1 MLKNMPI
8 HITHSIGA
16 CTKKYCVA
24 WLRLCVSILFL
35 TMMQSAWAMT
45 PVDQNYDGLPVAD
58 QGSNS
63 VTINGITYTNN
74 AAINITIVNDGY
86 IASGAD
92 HALAYRSF
100 VANSS
105 TLVSFK
111 TSDGDEFKLNS
122 FVVSTGI
129 GTTTDL
135 TIKGYKDNVEQISTN
150 YDLSGIFFGT
160 FNVSANANWENIDE
174 VRISGAD
181 LDIDIDDLD
190 FSPAITN
197 TAPVL
202 TNLNGDSVAWAG
214 VGNYVSLDAGT
225 SLGVSDVELDALNG
239 GNGNYAGASLTLQ
252 RAGTA
257 ITTDVFGFDTSGAL
271 FSVSGSNLQSGGLTF
286 ATFTNTS
293 GVLSINVN
301 SSETTA
307 TKSLVQDVLQR
318 IQYSN
323 NTPAA
328 DAVLR
333 YSLSDGTDSTTADVT
348 VTSDSVY
355 VTSTTDTATINL
367 NNGVSFSEAVAV
379 ALADTTGSQTLI
391 LSSAFTS
398 SMSLAGNLSIAE
410 SLAIDANAAGS
421 SFVIAG
427 STLTLDSGFTL
438 SLTHANQLQIS
449 SAINGAGNLSKTGAG
464 SLLLTGTNT
473 SRTGSTSVL
482 GGTLDIDTDNN
493 LDGANTGAL
502 ILDGGTL
509 AMSVTGGSTLNPI
522 IRTINNPI
530 TLGAAGGTF
539 DPTGGGGRNIVNIS
553 GVISGSGNLTKVGNS
568 VLQLSGNNSY
578 SGVTTVT
585 AGGLLLAHS
594 NGLGSTSGSTTVNA
608 GAALRMT
615 AGLVSPES
623 LFLNGTGKNIDSTE
637 YGALGADAYS
647 LGTSTVSGNIEL
659 STGTNISA
667 ISGSNLILS
676 GIVSGT
682 GTLTKM
688 DTGSLT
694 LAGINTYT
702 GSTSV
707 SEGTLVLDNSA
718 AMANGTEVDIAAGAT
733 LRLDANETI
742 GSLSGAGT
750 LSMNSVNLTVNQT
763 SDSSFSGTITG
774 SGSDLAKSGSS
785 KLTLSGTS
793 TYTGS
798 TSIRDGSLNVTGAL
812 NGTTGAIIGS
822 GGTLE
827 GTGSIFASSSTNTLS
842 VQSGGILSPG
852 VSGPGIIT
860 INGNLSIASGGA
872 LTAQIAGTV
881 LGSDYDSVAV
891 NGTVNVSSATLNV
904 SHSYTPGLGDSY
916 RLLVNDGVDSI
927 AGNFSG
933 LPQGGTVTAG
943 GNGTVLNAYY
953 AATDGGGYT
962 GGNEFMLVAP
972 VDITPPTVSSVTV
985 PAGAT
990 YVGGQVLDFLVNF
1003 DESITV
1009 NTGGGT
1015 PQLALTIGAT
1025 TRQATYQSGSGSSS
1039 LLFRYTIQS
1048 GEVDSDGIA
1057 NGTLAS
1063 NGGTLRDAAGNNANL
1078 TLNSV
1083 GSTASVFVD
1092 ALAPTVSSVNVPAN
1106 ATYVSGQ
1113 SLDFSINF
1121 DESITVNTG
1130 GGTPQLALTIGATS
1144 RQASYQSGSGTS
1156 SLLYR
1161 YTVQSGDADS
1171 DGITIG
1177 TLTSNGGTLRDAAGN
1192 NANLTLNSVG
1202 STASVLVDAVAPAVS
1217 SVNVPANATYV
1228 SGQNLDFTINFDDSI
1243 TVNTG
1248 GGTPQLALTIGATTR
1263 QAVYQSGSGT
1273 SSLLY
1278 RYTVQNGDADSDGI
1292 AIGTLASNGGT
1303 LRDAAGNNANLTL
1316 SSVGS
1321 TISVLVDAAAPTV
1334 SSVNVPANAT
1344 YLAGQNLDFTVNFD
1358 ESIYV
1363 NTAGGTPQ
1371 LSLTIGSTTRQAAY
1385 ISGTGTTALLL
1396 RYTVQS
1402 GDNDTDGIAVGTLS
1416 VNGGTLRDGAGNN
1429 ATLTLSSVGS
1439 TNSVL
1444 VDALAS
1450 TISSVSIPNTAHKV
1464 GDVVNATITVSADAD
1479 DYTTGSGG
1487 ISGTI
1492 AGYALGSLTKTN
1504 DTTYTATFTIT
1515 DGGTDVA
1522 AGSNIPVNFTLTD
1535 SVGNT
1540 GSAYTTAIN
1549 QNADAVYA
1557 NLPGV
1562 DLTASTNTIA
1572 EDGGSSTLTA
1582 TLSGSL
1588 NNQWPVD
1595 ITVNLAYSGTA
1606 TIATDY
1612 TKSDSITISSGSST
1626 GTSTVTGVADTLYD
1640 AAIAETVIV
1649 DISSVSV
1656 GNEGTTNQ
1664 QTISITD
1671 AESAPT
1677 VSLSVGSNTI
1687 IETGGTSTITASLS
1701 HPTYENVTVN
1711 LGYSGTATSGADYGV
1726 PSASIVVVAGSTTA
1740 NAATGIN
1747 SIDDANSEDSE
1758 TIIIDIT
1765 SVTGGGATENAVQQQ
1780 TITLT
1785 DDDNVAPV
1793 ITSTAVT
1800 TIDEDALYSYTF
1812 TVTDA
1817 NAGDTLTLSAPT
1829 LPAWLSFTAN
1839 TGVLSGTPDND
1850 DVGPHVVKLRVNDGT
1865 IDVDQDFT
1873 ITVANT
1879 NDAPTITGTPITT
1892 AVEGVAYSFT
1902 VIGADVDVGASLNY
1916 QLSNQPTW
1924 LSVNGSGVVSGTPTN
1939 SDVGTA
1945 SNIVIGVSDGT
1956 ETTSLPAFTIVVDA
1970 DMDGD
1975 GVGNSADPDIDGDGM
1990 SNDFETA
1997 NGLDPLDPSDAT
2009 GDLDGDGISNLDEF
2023 INNTDPTADDY
2034 GPIISLDSN
2043 VVIDAVA
2050 LLTDL
2055 PDGLASAIDA
2065 LDGEVVVTHD
2075 LVSELLKPGRYT
2087 INWRAEDAAGNVTTE
2102 AQILDVLPIAN
2113 WQVDQETSEGNAV
2126 TVSLYLNGEAPE
2138 YPVVADYSVLGT
2150 ATNPEDH
2157 DALSGSLT
2165 ITEGRRGS
2173 ITLNIVSDAN
2183 LETDETV
2190 IFELDSITNAVAGV
2204 KQAHTVTIGEL
2215 NHPPAVA
2222 LSAALDSAPA
2232 KKLNLFSTTDGMVT
2246 ITATVSDVDIGDSHT
2261 FEWLGGNKLN
2271 GTVSGNTYS
2280 FDPATTGKGVYQL
2293 TVKASD
2299 DASNPKSGS
2308 AVITLTVL
2316 SESLVLSNATDSD
2329 SDGIDDLTE
2338 GFGDVDEDNVP
2349 DFADDI
2355 EASNLLA
2362 MYPIGGASSDGAWF
2376 VETQAGLSLKLNLY
2390 ASGSAKYSPL
2400 LNAQQI
2406 VDENDRDRSDG
2417 GYIYDGGLFDFV
2429 VSNMP
2434 VPGQRVLVVIPQLQA
2449 IPENPVY
2456 RKLIDNTWSE
2466 YVVDANNTLQSAA
2479 GKLGVCPPP
2488 GSAEYTDGLTEGY
2501 FCVQLGIEDG
2511 GMNDADGEADG
2522 TILDPGGVGQGIPI
2536 SIRSSGG
2543 SMSWPLLL
2551 LLSYLTLVFRRRQ
2564 TNHLRKGE

>member
-990 YVGGQVLDFLVNF
+990 YVGGQVLDFLV
-1003 DESITV
+1003 
-1009 NTGGGT
+1009 
-1015 PQLALTIGAT
+1015 
-1025 TRQATYQSGSGSSS
+1025 
-1039 LLFRYTIQS
+1039 
-1048 GEVDSDGIA
+1048 
-1057 NGTLAS
+1057 
-1063 NGGTLRDAAGNNANL
+1063 
-1078 TLNSV
+1078 
-1083 GSTASVFVD
+1083 
-1092 ALAPTVSSVNVPAN
+1092 
-1106 ATYVSGQ
+1106 
-1113 SLDFSINF
+1113 NF